1 MENLKHFDI
10 HAAITNRILEQLAQ
24 GVIPWHKPWKVS
36 GIKIKG
42 ANDLRHVAYN
52 RITKTAYSFL
62 NQMLLSR
69 AGEYAT
75 FAQWKKLG
83 GNIRKGAKAEMVVF
97 WSTGYDKKGEDED
110 GNEINVRV
118 QYDFP
123 ILKSYNVF
131 HINDVDGVEPLE
143 AIALNDGEAET
154 FDGIETAERIAKE
167 YSQREHCAIHFGGDS
182 AFYSPAFDYV
192 QLPCRAAFGD
202 KVGEFY
208 STMFHELTHSTGA
221 ESRLNRL
228 DKGQRFGNE
237 AYSKEELTAE
247 LGAAGMLSILGI
259 ESEQTFT
266 NSAAYIQNWLQVL
279 KNDSKMIASAATRAE
294 KAIKYIING
303 KEKETGAA

>member
-1 MENLKHFDI
+1 MKNFDI
-10 HAAITNRILEQLAQ
+10 HEAVTNRILEQLEQ
-24 GVIPWHKPWKVS
+24 GVIPWNKPWKVS

-42 ANDLRHVAYN
+42 ANGLRHVAFN
-52 RITKTAYSFL
+52 RITKTAYSPL

-83 GNIRKGAKAEMVVF
+83 GNIRKGAKSEMVVF
-97 WSTGYDKKGEDED
+97 WSTGYKKKGEDED
-110 GNEINVRV
+110 GKEIDVYV

-123 ILKSYNVF
+123 VLKFYNVF

-143 AIALNDGEAET
+143 AAELNDGAAET
-154 FDGIETAERIAKE
+154 FDSIETAERIAQE
-167 YSQREHCAIHFGGDS
+167 YSTREHCEIHFGGDS

-192 QLPCRAAFGD
+192 QLPCRAAFGEN
-202 KVGEFY
+202 VGAFY

-237 AYSKEELTAE
+237 SYSKEELTAE
-247 LGAAGMLSILGI
+247 LGAAGLLSILGI
-259 ESEQTFT
+259 ETESTFN

-279 KNDSKMIASAATRAE
+279 KNDNKMIVSAATRAE

>member
-1 MENLKHFDI
+1 MKNFDI
-10 HAAITNRILEQLAQ
+10 HTAITNRIIEQLSQ
-24 GVIPWHKPWKVS
+24 GVIPWQKPWKVS

-42 ANDLRHVAYN
+42 ANGLRRVAFN
-52 RITKTAYSFL
+52 RITKTAYSPL

-69 AGEYAT
+69 SGEYAT

-83 GNIRKGAKAEMVVF
+83 GNVRKGAKSEMVVF
-97 WSTGYDKKGEDED
+97 WANGYDKKEKDED
-110 GNEINVRV
+110 GNEINVHV
-118 QYDFP
+118 VYDFP
-123 ILKSYNVF
+123 ILKFYNVF
-131 HINDVDGVEPLE
+131 HINDVDGVKPLE
-143 AIALNDGEAET
+143 DTELNEGTAET
-154 FDGIETAERIAKE
+154 FDSVETAERIAQE
-167 YSQREHCAIHFGGDS
+167 YSEREHCKIHFGGDS

-192 QLPCRAAFGD
+192 QLPRRAAFGD

-228 DKGQRFGNE
+228 EKGQRFGNE

-247 LGAAGMLSILGI
+247 LGAAGLLSILGI
-259 ESEQTFT
+259 ETESTFN

-279 KNDSKMIASAATRAE
+279 KNDSKMIVSAATRAE

>member
-1 MENLKHFDI
+1 MENLKNFDI
-10 HAAITNRILEQLAQ
+10 HAAVTNRIIEQLSQ
-24 GVIPWHKPWKVS
+24 GIIPWQKPWKVS

-42 ANDLRHVAYN
+42 ANGLRHVAFN
-52 RITKTAYSFL
+52 RITKTAYSPL

-97 WSTGYDKKGEDED
+97 WSMGYDKKEKDED

-131 HINDVDGVEPLE
+131 HINDVDGVKPLE

-154 FDGIETAERIAKE
+154 FDSIETAERIAQE
-167 YSQREHCAIHFGGDS
+167 YSKREHCTINYGGES
-182 AFYSPAFDYV
+182 AFYHPALDFV
-192 QLPCRAAFGD
+192 QLPCRAAFGE

-237 AYSKEELTAE
+237 SYSKEELTAE

-259 ESEQTFT
+259 ETKSTFT

-279 KNDSKMIASAATRAE
+279 KNDNKMIVSAATRAE